1 MLDPTTLFSY
11 ERLIDSRT
19 LTGATLIVT
28 LESFTDAGQAQ
39 ELLER
44 HLLDT
49 LPHRVIGRLDLDQ
62 VFDYGAH
69 RPGITLERDRF
80 LDYER
85 PEIVLH
91 EITSPSGE
99 PFYLLTGPEPTLEWE
114 RVAAAVR
121 IVVEQL
127 GVTRTVL
134 AQSFPAPVPHTRP
147 LRITAYADDPSHIRE
162 PRPLPATF
170 RLRASFT
177 HLLTVRLG
185 EAGHE
190 TVGLV
195 AHVPQY
201 LHEMPYPDAAI
212 SLLRSLE
219 GETGITMPIG
229 ALAPAAR
236 STREAVDEQLAGA
249 PQLRELVANLEQG
262 YDRTILAAGSGD
274 EDPEGS
280 AGVGTEPSDEQISAE
295 IERFLAELSS
305 QDDPDGETDD
315 GPRAPGTPD
324 ELTPPAEG

>member
-1 MLDPTTLFSY
+1 MLDPTTLFTY
-11 ERLIDSRT
+11 DRHVDSRT
-19 LTGATLIVT
+19 LTGSTLIVT
-28 LESFTDAGQAQ
+28 LESFTDAGHAQ
-39 ELLER
+39 ELIEE
-44 HLLDT
+44 HLLET

-69 RPGITLERDRF
+69 RPAITLERDRF
-80 LDYER
+80 LDYEK

-91 EITSPSGE
+91 EVTGPTGE
-99 PFYLLTGPEPTLEWE
+99 PFFLLTGPEPTLEWE

-127 GVTRTVL
+127 GITRTVL

-147 LRITAYADDPSHIRE
+147 LHVTTYADDPSHIRE

-177 HLLTVRLG
+177 HLLTLRLG

-201 LHEMPYPDAAI
+201 LHEMPYPDAAMG
-212 SLLRSLE
+212 LLRSLE
-219 GETGITMPIG
+219 RETGITMPIG
-229 ALAPAAR
+229 ALAPSAR

-249 PQLRELVANLEQG
+249 PQLRELVTSLEQG
-262 YDRTILAAGSGD
+262 FDRTLLAQPGADADADATSDTTGA
-274 EDPEGS
+274 P
-280 AGVGTEPSDEQISAE
+280 APTDEQISAE
-295 IERFLAELSS
+295 IERFLSELAAA
-305 QDDPDGETDD
+305 DPDEGRGGDGDGED
-315 GPRAPGTPD
+315 GTSDRD
-324 ELTPPAEG
+324 

>member
-1 MLDPTTLFSY
+1 MLDPTTLFTY
-11 ERLIDSRT
+11 DRHIDSRT
-19 LTGATLIVT
+19 LTGSTLIVT
-28 LESFTDAGQAQ
+28 LESFTDAGHAQ
-39 ELLER
+39 ELIEE
-44 HLLDT
+44 HLLET

-69 RPGITLERDRF
+69 RPAITLERDRF
-80 LDYER
+80 LDYEK

-91 EITSPSGE
+91 EVTGPTGE
-99 PFYLLTGPEPTLEWE
+99 PFFLLTGQEPTLEWE

-127 GVTRTVL
+127 GITRTVL

-147 LRITAYADDPSHIRE
+147 LHVTAYADDPSHIRE

-177 HLLTVRLG
+177 HLLTLRLG

-201 LHEMPYPDAAI
+201 LHEMPYPDAAMG
-212 SLLRSLE
+212 LLRSLE
-219 GETGITMPIG
+219 RETGITMPIG

-236 STREAVDEQLAGA
+236 STRDAVDEQLAGA
-249 PQLRELVANLEQG
+249 PQLRELVASLEQG
-262 YDRTILAAGSGD
+262 FDRTLLAQAGPDDGAAPASGAAA
-274 EDPEGS
+274 P
-280 AGVGTEPSDEQISAE
+280 TDEQISAE
-295 IERFLAELSS
+295 IERFLSELAAE
-305 QDDPDGETDD
+305 DPDE
-315 GPRAPGTPD
+315 GPRAGDDGEDGTSD
-324 ELTPPAEG
+324 RD